1 MFLSQKVGTPTRR
14 HTPRRPAAL
23 PRSQTDT
30 RQTETQEGVGRP
42 PADQC
47 ALRMSNAPSTH
58 LFWLNR
64 RHAVHHTPP
73 ARRSFRAHHRQAP
86 FLFRGTPPCT
96 RNRLPAKA
104 HSDRFLR
111 RLRRSRRVPV
121 GGCPFPGP
129 LTAAVTPPSAKAAR
143 SQRPPRYTYEGK
155 GQRSVPTR
163 HLHRRVPHP
172 VRGADRCGTTASLH
186 RVEKGGPPCSLS

>member
-1 MFLSQKVGTPTRR
+1 MCQPARR

-23 PRSQTDT
+23 LRSQTDT
-30 RQTETQEGVGRP
+30 RQAEPRESVGRP
-42 PADQC
+42 PADQR
-47 ALRMSNAPSTH
+47 ALRISNAPSTH
-58 LFWLNR
+58 LFRLNR

-73 ARRSFRAHHRQAP
+73 ARRPFRTHHRQAP
-86 FLFRGTPPCT
+86 FLFRRT
-96 RNRLPAKA
+96 RPARETVSRPKA
-104 HSDRFLR
+104 HSDRPLR
-111 RLRRSRRVPV
+111 RLRRSRRAPV

-143 SQRPPRYTYEGK
+143 SQRPPRYAYEGK

-172 VRGADRCGTTASLH
+172 VRGADRCGSTATECGKYC
-186 RVEKGGPPCSLS
+186 V

>member
-1 MFLSQKVGTPTRR
+1 MCQPARR

-23 PRSQTDT
+23 LRSQTDT

-47 ALRMSNAPSTH
+47 ALRMSNAPAIH

-73 ARRSFRAHHRQAP
+73 VSHTSLDSRHF
-86 FLFRGTPPCT
+86 FLGGH
-96 RNRLPAKA
+96 LPARETVSRPKA

-111 RLRRSRRVPV
+111 RLCRSRRAPV

-163 HLHRRVPHP
+163 HLYRRVPHP
-172 VRGADRCGTTASLH
+172 LRGADRCGSTASLH